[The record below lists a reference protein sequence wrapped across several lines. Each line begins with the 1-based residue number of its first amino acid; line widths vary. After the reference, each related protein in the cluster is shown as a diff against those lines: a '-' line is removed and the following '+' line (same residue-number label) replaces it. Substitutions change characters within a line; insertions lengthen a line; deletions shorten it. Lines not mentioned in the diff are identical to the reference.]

1 MRANY
6 VVEDEQVFS
15 GSQAG
20 IFLALADRIVPSEG
34 PGVPGARSEATLR
47 AAEMFLEGQD
57 RSVKKKLALLLKVFE
72 WGSVLKFGRRFTR
85 LRAES
90 QDAYLHAWEF
100 SKLQL
105 FRFAFSSLRN
115 LILVSFYTQLESWPR
130 IGYPGPVLEQ
140 KAVSSRQNAVGRTQ

>member
-1 MRANY
+1 MCADYLAEN
-6 VVEDEQVFS
+6 QQFFS
-15 GSQAG
+15 SSRAG
-20 IFLALADRIVPSEG
+20 IFLAVADRIVPGEG
-34 PGVPGARSEATLR
+34 PGAPGARSEATLR

-90 QDAYLHAWEF
+90 QDAYLRAWEF
-100 SKLQL
+100 SRLQL

-115 LILVSFYTQLESWPR
+115 LILVSFYTQLESWPM
-130 IGYPGPVLEQ
+130 IGYPGPLME
-140 KAVSSRQNAVGRTQ
+140 QNAEGSKQ